1 MKVCTTIQEIRQ
13 ELSGL
18 RHSHKI
24 GLVPTM
30 GALHNGHL
38 SLVRSCKTS
47 TEVCVASIF
56 VNPAQFN
63 NAEDL
68 EKYPR
73 TAEKDAELLSSVGC
87 DFLFLPNANEI
98 YPEKPEATID
108 LGTITKELE
117 GKFRPGHFN
126 GVSLVV
132 SKLFNIIQPHEAFFG
147 QKDLQQFYVI
157 QKLIEQLNFN
167 IGLNMVQTER
177 EANGLAMSSRN
188 QRLSRADREE
198 ASLIHQSLQSA
209 KAELSSSLSIHSAKQ
224 LVRELFGGSNRF
236 TLEYFEVVDTS
247 NFKPLE
253 KIENKEKVAM
263 CIAAEIGGV
272 RLIDNLLLIS

>member
-1 MKVCTTIQEIRQ
+1 MAT
-13 ELSGL
+13 
-18 RHSHKI
+18 
-24 GLVPTM
+24 
-30 GALHNGHL
+30 
-38 SLVRSCKTS
+38 
-47 TEVCVASIF
+47 IF

-73 TAEKDAELLSSVGC
+73 TAEKDTALLKAAGC
-87 DFLFLPNANEI
+87 DFLFMPSTSEI

-132 SKLFNIIQPHEAFFG
+132 SKLFNIVQPHEAFFG

-157 QKLIEQLNFN
+157 QKLIEQLNFD

-177 EANGLAMSSRN
+177 ETNGLAMSSRN
-188 QRLSRADREE
+188 QRLSVADREE
-198 ASLIHQSLQSA
+198 ASLIHQSLLAAKTKLNNTLSISSA
-209 KAELSSSLSIHSAKQ
+209 KN
-224 LVRELFGGSNRF
+224 LVRELFEASNRF

-247 NFKPLE
+247 NFTPLK